1 MHLYAASIENYIEMA
16 KKKRAKQTKQTKQ
29 TKKCTS
35 SKKVDDK
42 HCQMMVHNIVQ

>member
-16 KKKRAKQTKQTKQ
+16 KKRVKQTKQ